1 MNSSSKKI
9 LLAVILVFV
18 LANAF
23 FAAYYITMKKA
34 PDGSGTVVPA
44 VTNTVLPSGDT
55 AEPGSA
61 ASVTNTA
68 EPVTNAAGEVIAA
81 PGTAVPTDPS
91 GNVLPSGQTPD
102 MADPDA
108 AADETTLPDVT
119 QQARPNGNL
128 PTPKARPYVSG
139 PTYIKG
145 ILVVNKSYPLPS
157 SYNPGGLT
165 DECESAFYEMQAAA
179 EQEGLD
185 LYISSGFRSYDLQAS
200 LYQRYCDR
208 DGQEE
213 ADTYSARP
221 GHSEHQTGLA
231 IDLNT
236 ITSDFAYTDE
246 GKWVAEHCWEYGFI
260 LRYPADKVAITGYM
274 YEPWHIRYLGKST
287 AAAVY
292 QSGLCLEEYLGID
305 SVYSY

>member
-1 MNSSSKKI
+1 MNASSKKI

-34 PDGSGTVVPA
+34 PDGAGNVSPA
-44 VTNTVLPSGDT
+44 ATDAAAPAGQPT
-55 AEPGSA
+55 AEAGA
-61 ASVTNTA
+61 AA
-68 EPVTNAAGEVIAA
+68 PQTNAAGEVIETTGPASA
-81 PGTAVPTDPS
+81 DDPSETAVQPT
-91 GNVLPSGQTPD
+91 
-102 MADPDA
+102 ADGATEAPA
-108 AADETTLPDVT
+108 AETTATAPTQASRPDVS
-119 QQARPNGNL
+119 A
-128 PTPKARPYVSG
+128 
-139 PTYIKG
+139 PTYIGG

-179 EQEGLD
+179 EEEGLD
-185 LYISSGFRSYDLQAS
+185 LYIASGFRSYDLQAS
-200 LYQRYCDR
+200 LYQRYCNE
-208 DGQEE
+208 DGQAA

-231 IDLNT
+231 IDLNS
-236 ITSDFAYTDE
+236 ISSDFAYTAE

-260 LRYPADKVAITGYM
+260 LRYPADKVSITGYM
-274 YEPWHIRYLGKST
+274 YEPWHIRYLGRST